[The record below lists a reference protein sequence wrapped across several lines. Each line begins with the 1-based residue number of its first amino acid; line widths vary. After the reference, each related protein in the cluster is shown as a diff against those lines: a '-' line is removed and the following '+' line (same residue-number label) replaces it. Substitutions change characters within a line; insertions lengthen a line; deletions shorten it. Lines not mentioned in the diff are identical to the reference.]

1 MASIDYNRQLL
12 GFVVRDSAISQVEWV
27 AFASSHPA
35 FRKEPPVNGINP
47 FTRQPMQFRNTNFTF
62 VQEGRVVSLVVWEE
76 AECIG
81 VAGDAVASTSLI
93 SLLCDTFHAR
103 FEAIESD
110 R

>member
-12 GFVVRDSAISQVEWV
+12 GFVVRDCAISQAEWV

-47 FTRQPMQFRNTNFTF
+47 FTRQQMKFGNTNFIF
-62 VQEGRVVSLVVWEE
+62 VQEDRIVSLVAWEE
-76 AECIG
+76 AGCLG
-81 VAGDAVASTSLI
+81 VAGDAAASTSLT
-93 SLLCDTFHAR
+93 SLLCDTLHAR
-103 FEAIESD
+103 FEAIESE